1 MAQTTFIQEGRQIE
15 FTPTVAV
22 AAGQVVVNGDLVG
35 VALGPVAANT
45 PGTFAV
51 DGVFEFPKQSGVGTA
66 MTLGALLYW
75 DSANQRATATAAGNK
90 LIGKAFSSPTVY
102 SMTSTVSTIC
112 VPTASGQFST
122 SDHTWGVLP

>member
-1 MAQTTFIQEGRQIE
+1 MAQTTFVQEGRQIE

-45 PGTFAV
+45 PGTLAV

-66 MTLGALLYW
+66 MTFGALLYW

-90 LIGKAFSSPTVY
+90 LIGKCTRAAPDAAT
-102 SMTSTVSTIC
+102 
-112 VPTASGQFST
+112 
-122 SDHTWGVLP
+122 GVRIRISQ